1 MEPDRIEH
9 FRLKREML
17 RLASDFVG
25 GDEVLLHRYIVTRE
39 ELEGPTIAAV
49 TASKDAP
56 DERVLPPIPIFAR
69 QKMPQNRGPYNFSDD
84 SVIEY
89 PGSDGRV
96 SELGVFVCVQ
106 ISGNSRTTIFG

>member
-1 MEPDRIEH
+1 MSG
-9 FRLKREML
+9 
-17 RLASDFVG
+17 ASPLVDFVRA
-25 GDEVLLHRYIVTRE
+25 LAHPI
-39 ELEGPTIAAV
+39 LEATGASVRATIAAV

-69 QKMPQNRGPYNFSDD
+69 QNRGPYNFSDD

-106 ISGNSRTTIFG
+106 ISGNPRTTIFG